1 MVETVEQTKKKTG
14 NGKKAIIAI
23 CVGILVVALGFA
35 GVGYF
40 TNYYEA
46 MDYVDSYVE
55 QAFAE
60 KDYYVFTPADG
71 SKTDQGII
79 FYPGGK
85 VEETAYAPL
94 CQEVANAGYQVYLVK
109 MPVHLAVFGKDK
121 GADVMKT
128 ETEIAHWYMM
138 GHSLGG
144 AMAAA
149 FAGEHTD
156 EIEGL
161 ILLGAY
167 STADLSSSDMKV
179 LTIYGEN
186 DQVLDREKYEE
197 NRSNLPKKTT
207 EYIIEGGNHAY
218 FGAYGSQDGDGEATI
233 TQEEQ
238 MQQVVDLVLQW

>member
-1 MVETVEQTKKKTG
+1 MKDEKVLDLDRPEYYYNRELSWLKFNLRVLKEAAVKDTPLLERAKF
-14 NGKKAIIAI
+14 IAI
-23 CVGILVVALGFA
+23 AASNLDEFFMVRVAGLWDSLERGSVRRDAA
-35 GVGYF
+35 GMTAQEQLDAIAEAAHDQVKTQYKYF
-40 TNYYEA
+40 NSLRAEMEA
-46 MDYVDSYVE
+46 LDWS
-55 QAFAE
+55 
-60 KDYYVFTPADG
+60 
-71 SKTDQGII
+71 
-79 FYPGGK
+79 
-85 VEETAYAPL
+85 
-94 CQEVANAGYQVYLVK
+94 
-109 MPVHLAVFGKDK
+109 
-121 GADVMKT
+121 
-128 ETEIAHWYMM
+128 MM

-186 DQVLDREKYEE
+186 DQVLNREKYEE

>member
-1 MVETVEQTKKKTG
+1 
-14 NGKKAIIAI
+14 
-23 CVGILVVALGFA
+23 
-35 GVGYF
+35 
-40 TNYYEA
+40 
-46 MDYVDSYVE
+46 
-55 QAFAE
+55 
-60 KDYYVFTPADG
+60 
-71 SKTDQGII
+71 
-79 FYPGGK
+79 
-85 VEETAYAPL
+85 
-94 CQEVANAGYQVYLVK
+94 
-109 MPVHLAVFGKDK
+109 
-121 GADVMKT
+121 MKT
-128 ETEIAHWYMM
+128 EMEIADWSMM

-186 DQVLDREKYEE
+186 DQVLNREKYEE